1 MRGWGLAI
9 RSRVGTEAALDAP
22 LARPRW
28 RVRWNIFLFT
38 FAFGLIAYL
47 EQKGPTIAGYRMM
60 PELGLTQMQ
69 LGWLQEAFLVGYT
82 LFQFP
87 SGIIG
92 QYLGARRMFVVG
104 GLIGV
109 LATVLTPLAPFAL
122 TGVALL
128 AVLFAAQLLL
138 GASQAPIFPV
148 STGLY
153 EPWFPPVQW
162 SVANGI
168 DSMCLGLGIAI
179 TAPLISVLMER
190 FGWQAAL
197 LATALPALIV
207 IPWWGWYGR
216 NTPAEHASVSAT
228 ERAELAA
235 ARVPTQYSFSW
246 ERIGALL
253 TNADL
258 LRLTF
263 SYLCMNYVF
272 YLIGNWCFL
281 YLVQERH
288 FTVLEGGILAAGP
301 PLCASLGAGVGGVLG
316 TLLVKRCGV
325 RFGLRAIPLISLPAA
340 GVLLLCAV
348 SAANPY
354 LAAGLLALCFFAIEL
369 NEGPYWTA
377 IMHVGGADTMAAGGV
392 LNTGGNGGGLVA
404 IPIIAYLS
412 GHHHWTAAFVIGA
425 AFAFIAGLLWL
436 ITEPTRERAAPA

>member
-1 MRGWGLAI
+1 M
-9 RSRVGTEAALDAP
+9 STEAALEQP

-69 LGWLQEAFLVGYT
+69 LGWLQEAFLFGYT
-82 LFQFP
+82 AFQFP
-87 SGIIG
+87 SGLIG
-92 QYLGARRMFVVG
+92 QYLGARRMFVLG

-109 LATVLTPLAPFAL
+109 VATIATPLAPLAL
-122 TGVALL
+122 TGMALL
-128 AVLFAAQLLL
+128 AVLLAAQLLL

-179 TAPLISVLMER
+179 TAPLISGLMER

-197 LATALPALIV
+197 LATALPALII

-216 NTPAEHASVSAT
+216 NTPGEHPGVSAT
-228 ERAELAA
+228 ERAELGH
-235 ARVPTQYSFSW
+235 ARPPTQYSFSW
-246 ERIGALL
+246 ARIRALL
-253 TNADL
+253 GNRDL
-258 LRLTF
+258 LLLTL

-316 TLLVKRCGV
+316 TLLVKHYGV
-325 RFGLRAIPLISLPAA
+325 RIGLRAIPLVSLPAA
-340 GVLLLCAV
+340 GLLLLCAV
-348 SAANPY
+348 SAANAY
-354 LAAGLLALCFFAIEL
+354 LAAALLALCFFAVEL

-377 IMHVGGADTMAAGGV
+377 IMHVGGADTMSAGGV

-412 GHHHWTAAFVIGA
+412 GHQHWTAAFLIGA
-425 AFAFIAGLLWL
+425 AFAFAAGLLWL
-436 ITEPTRERAAPA
+436 ITEPTRGQGPAG

>member
-1 MRGWGLAI
+1 MSA
-9 RSRVGTEAALDAP
+9 EALTGP
-22 LARPRW
+22 LRRPRW

-38 FAFGLIAYL
+38 FAFGVIAYL
-47 EQKGPTIAGYRMM
+47 QQKGPTVAGVRMM
-60 PELGLTQMQ
+60 PALGLTQMQ

-82 LFQFP
+82 ALQFP
-87 SGIIG
+87 SGLIG

-104 GLIGV
+104 SLIGV
-109 LATVLTPLAPFAL
+109 LATVVTPLAPLVLGGA
-122 TGVALL
+122 TLL
-128 AVLFAAQLLL
+128 SVLVLAQFLL

-162 SVANGI
+162 SLANGV
-168 DSMCLGLGIAI
+168 DSMCLGLGIAL
-179 TAPLISVLMER
+179 TAPLISILMES
-190 FGWQAAL
+190 FGWQVAL

-207 IPWWGWYGR
+207 VPWWAHYGR
-216 NTPAEHASVSAT
+216 NTPAEHPRVSA
-228 ERAELAA
+228 EELAELGA
-235 ARVPTQYSFSW
+235 ARASARPGFSW
-246 ERIGALL
+246 ARIRAVLRDRDLLLL
-253 TNADL
+253 TG
-258 LRLTF
+258 

-288 FTVLEGGILAAGP
+288 FTILEGGILAAGP

-316 TLLVKRCGV
+316 TLLVKHCGV
-325 RFGLRAIPLISLPAA
+325 RTGLRAIPLVSLPAA
-340 GVLLLCAV
+340 GVLLLLAV

-354 LAAGLLALCFFAIEL
+354 LAAAFLALCFFAIEL

-377 IMHVGGADTMAAGGV
+377 IMHVGGSDTMSAGGV

-412 GHHHWTAAFVIGA
+412 GHQHWTAAFLIGA
-425 AFAFIAGLLWL
+425 AFAFAAGLTWL
-436 ITEPTRERAAPA
+436 ITEPTRRCEPAA